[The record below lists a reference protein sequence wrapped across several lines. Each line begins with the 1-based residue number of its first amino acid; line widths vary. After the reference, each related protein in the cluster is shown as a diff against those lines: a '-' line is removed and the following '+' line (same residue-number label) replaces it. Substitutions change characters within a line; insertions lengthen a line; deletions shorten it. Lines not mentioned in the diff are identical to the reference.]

1 MSAVGTNVTTT
12 LECVQSK
19 QINDSHKYTKEYGAG
34 AASVLH
40 LAEKSGITGIDCV
53 VIADSWF
60 GGVRLPP
67 GLRKMGLHN
76 ISMIKTGSAGFCKE
90 ELQKKLMGD
99 DTEQGSQA
107 LAKTTI
113 DGVELIALAYCG
125 KSHHGKKS
133 NTKKSN
139 FYSYFIAT
147 DCVTTLDGKPA
158 EKKHHYPDGS
168 HAPSKFVKRNV
179 LVEE

>member
-1 MSAVGTNVTTT
+1 
-12 LECVQSK
+12 
-19 QINDSHKYTKEYGAG
+19 
-34 AASVLH
+34 
-40 LAEKSGITGIDCV
+40 
-53 VIADSWF
+53 
-60 GGVRLPP
+60 
-67 GLRKMGLHN
+67 MGLHN
-76 ISMIKTGSAGFCKE
+76 IPLIKTGSVGFCKE

-139 FYSYFIAT
+139 FYSYFNAT
-147 DCVTTLDGKPA
+147 DCVMTLDGNAA
-158 EKKHHYPDGS
+158 EKKLHYPDDS
-168 HAPSKFVKRNV
+168 CLPSKFVKRNV
-179 LVEE
+179 LTEEYYDAMLAANIFNRHAQFLLGIEEAIHTKDIFKRIYVSEHLV